1 MTQYEPVIG
10 LEIHGELLTKSKM
23 FCSCSADYGSAP
35 EPNTNICP
43 TCTGLPGAMP
53 VVNKKMTELAA
64 LVGLAL
70 NCSVNKHNTFARKN
84 YYYPDLPKGYQISQ
98 YELPICEKGWIE
110 VNAPSPLTP
119 LPKGEG
125 NSDSL
130 LPAGEGLGMRENAEA
145 RKNSNSENQLRVRVR
160 RVHIEEDTAK
170 LSHEK
175 NYALVDFNRAGVPL
189 LEIVSEPDMRSVEAA
204 LDYATK
210 VRAILRYLGV
220 NSGDMEKG
228 VLRFEA
234 NISVRPVG
242 SDEFRTRTEIKNLN
256 SFRAL
261 TRASAYEIERQIKL
275 YESGGTVVQETLGW
289 DDVRGVTVSQRGKE
303 EAHDYRYF
311 PEPDLPPLQLS
322 DAWIEGIRSGL
333 PELPEAKTARF
344 ITVFNLTPSE
354 ARFLTSERA
363 LADYFESVTAKAKS
377 PAKAVHSWIAGE
389 FMRNINDLSID
400 VANIPIAADD
410 LAQLIDMT
418 TDKLINNN
426 AGKTV
431 LAEMFKNGGKPE
443 QIVKEKNLAQ
453 VSDEGFIQ
461 ETIDKV
467 LADNPSEVEKYLA
480 GKETVFQ
487 WFVGQVAR
495 ATKGKADMNVAKELL
510 TKALEERKNSYLNSQ

>member
-1 MTQYEPVIG
+1 MKYEPVIG
-10 LEIHGELLTKSKM
+10 LEIHGELLTNSKM

-53 VVNKKMTELAA
+53 VVNKKATELAA

-70 NCSVNKHNTFARKN
+70 NCSINKHNTFARKN

-98 YELPICEKGWIE
+98 YELPICEKGWLD
-110 VNAPSPLTP
+110 VN
-119 LPKGEG
+119 
-125 NSDSL
+125 DSL
-130 LPAGEGLGMRENAEA
+130 LPAGEGLGMRENTSASEM
-145 RKNSNSENQLRVRVR
+145 SGSENQLRVRVR

-189 LEIVSEPDMRSVEAA
+189 LEIVSEPDMRTVEAA

-210 VRAILRYLGV
+210 IRAILRYLGV

-261 TRASAYEIERQIKL
+261 TRASAYEIERQIKV
-275 YESGGTVVQETLGW
+275 YESGGKVVQETLGW
-289 DDVRGVTVSQRGKE
+289 DDVRGVTTSQRSKE
-303 EAHDYRYF
+303 DAHDYRYF

-322 DAWIEGIRSGL
+322 DAWIESIRTQL

-344 ITVFNLTPSE
+344 ITYFNLTPSD
-354 ARFLTSERA
+354 ARFLTSELS
-363 LADYFESVTAKAKS
+363 LANYFESVVAKSKS
-377 PAKAVHSWIAGE
+377 PAKTVNSWIAGDL
-389 FMRNINDLSID
+389 MRNLNDLSID
-400 VANIPIAADD
+400 ITNIPVDPAD

-418 TDKLINNN
+418 TDKVINNN

-431 LAEMFKNGGKPE
+431 LAEMFKTGGKPE

-480 GKETVFQ
+480 GKDTLFQ

-510 TKALEERKNSYLNSQ
+510 VKALEKRKN

>member
-43 TCTGLPGAMP
+43 SCTGLPGAMP
-53 VVNKKMTELAA
+53 VVNKKATELAA

-98 YELPICEKGWIE
+98 YELPICEKGYLE
-110 VNAPSPLTP
+110 VNVD
-119 LPKGEG
+119 GE
-125 NSDSL
+125 
-130 LPAGEGLGMRENAEA
+130 EQF
-145 RKNSNSENQLRVRVR
+145 KVRVR

-189 LEIVSEPDMRSVEAA
+189 LEIVSEPDMRTVEAA

-210 VRAILRYLGV
+210 IRAILRYLGV

-261 TRASAYEIERQIKL
+261 TRASAYEIERQIKV

-289 DDVRGVTVSQRGKE
+289 DDVRGVTVSQRSKE

-322 DAWIEGIRSGL
+322 DAWINAIRTQL

-344 ITVFNLTPSE
+344 IADFSLTPSE
-354 ARFLTSERA
+354 ARFITSELA
-363 LADYFESVTAKAKS
+363 LANYFESVVAKAKS

-389 FMRNINDLSID
+389 FMRYLNDSGVNIED
-400 VANIPIAADD
+400 VTLAPEAF
-410 LAQLIDMT
+410 AQLIDMV
-418 TDKLINNN
+418 TDKTIGGN
-426 AGKTV
+426 AGKAV
-431 LAEMFKNGGKPE
+431 LAELIKNGGDPA
-443 QIVKEKNLAQ
+443 QIVKEKGLAQ
-453 VSDEGFIQ
+453 VSDESFIQ
-461 ETIDKV
+461 EAVMKV
-467 LADNPSEVEKYLA
+467 INDNPSEVEKYLA
-480 GKETVFQ
+480 GKETLLQ

-495 ATKGKADMNVAKELL
+495 ATKGKADPNVTKELML
-510 TKALEERKNSYLNSQ
+510 KALEERRK

>member
-1 MTQYEPVIG
+1 MKYEPVIG
-10 LEIHGELLTKSKM
+10 LEIHGELLTNSKM

-53 VVNKKMTELAA
+53 VANKKAIELAA

-70 NCSVNKHNTFARKN
+70 NCSINKHNTFARKN

-98 YELPICEKGWIE
+98 YELPIAEKGWLD
-110 VNAPSPLTP
+110 VNAD
-119 LPKGEG
+119 G
-125 NSDSL
+125 
-130 LPAGEGLGMRENAEA
+130 
-145 RKNSNSENQLRVRVR
+145 ENQLRVRVR

-189 LEIVSEPDMRSVEAA
+189 LEIVSEPDMRTVEAA

-210 VRAILRYLGV
+210 IRAILRYLGV

-261 TRASAYEIERQIKL
+261 ARASQYEIERQIKV
-275 YESGGTVVQETLGW
+275 YEEGGEVIQETLGW
-289 DDVRGVTVSQRGKE
+289 DDVRGVTISQRSKE
-303 EAHDYRYF
+303 DAHDYRYF

-322 DAWIEGIRSGL
+322 DAWIDSIKSQL

-344 ITVFNLTPSE
+344 ISDFELTPSD
-354 ARFLTSERA
+354 ARLLTSELS
-363 LADYFESVTAKAKS
+363 LANYFEEVISYAKS
-377 PAKAVHSWIAGE
+377 SPKIIHTWIAGE
-389 FMRNINDLSID
+389 FMRNLNELNVEVDS
-400 VANIPIAADD
+400 VPAKS
-410 LAQLIDMT
+410 LAQLIDMVT
-418 TDKLINNN
+418 NKTISGN

-431 LAEMFKNGGKPE
+431 LAEMFKNGGDP
-443 QIVKEKNLAQ
+443 QTIVKEKGLAQ
-453 VSDEGFIQ
+453 ISDESFIQ
-461 ETIDKV
+461 EAVTKILD
-467 LADNPSEVEKYLA
+467 DNPSEIEKYHA
-480 GKETVFQ
+480 GKDTLLQ

-495 ATKGKADMNVAKELL
+495 ATKGKADPVITKELML
-510 TKALEERKNSYLNSQ
+510 KGLEERKK

>member
-10 LEIHGELLTKSKM
+10 LEIHGELLTNSKM

-35 EPNTNICP
+35 EPNSNICP
-43 TCTGLPGAMP
+43 VCTGLPGAMP
-53 VVNKKMTELAA
+53 VVNKKATELAG

-70 NCSVNKHNTFARKN
+70 NCSINKHNTFARKN

-98 YELPICEKGWIE
+98 YELPIAEKGLLE
-110 VNAPSPLTP
+110 VND
-119 LPKGEG
+119 G
-125 NSDSL
+125 
-130 LPAGEGLGMRENAEA
+130 
-145 RKNSNSENQLRVRVR
+145 SENQLKVRVR

-170 LSHEK
+170 LAHEK

-189 LEIVSEPDMRSVEAA
+189 LEIVSEPDIRTVEAA

-261 TRASAYEIERQIKL
+261 VRASQYEIERQIKI
-275 YESGGTVVQETLGW
+275 YEEGGTVVQETLGW
-289 DDVRGVTVSQRGKE
+289 DDAREVTTSQRSKE

-322 DAWIEGIRSGL
+322 DAWIESIRSQL

-344 ITVFNLTPSE
+344 IADFGLTPSE
-354 ARFLTSERA
+354 ARFLTSERT
-363 LADYFESVTAKAKS
+363 LANYFESVVANSKS
-377 PAKAVHSWIAGE
+377 PAKTIHSWIAGE
-389 FMRNINDLSID
+389 FMRQLNDSNTDIED
-400 VANIPIAADD
+400 SPVAPETFAK
-410 LAQLIDMT
+410 LVDMVN
-418 TDKLINNN
+418 DKAISGN
-426 AGKTV
+426 AGKVV
-431 LAEMFKNGGKPE
+431 LRELFEHGGDPA
-443 QIVKEKNLAQ
+443 QIVKDKNLAQ
-453 VSDEGFIQ
+453 VSDTGFIQ
-461 ETIDKV
+461 ETVDKI
-467 LADNPSEVEKYLA
+467 LNDNPKEVEQYHA
-480 GKETVFQ
+480 GKETLFQ
-487 WFVGQVAR
+487 WFMGQVAR
-495 ATKGKADMNVAKELL
+495 STKGKADPNVAKELMA
-510 TKALEERKNSYLNSQ
+510 KGLEERKK

>member
-1 MTQYEPVIG
+1 MFGIGGLPLQQREKTMTQYEPVIG
-10 LEIHGELLTKSKM
+10 LEIHGELLTNSKM
-23 FCSCSADYGSAP
+23 FCGCSADYASAP

-53 VVNKKMTELAA
+53 VVNKKATELAA

-98 YELPICEKGWIE
+98 YELPIAEKGWMD
-110 VNAPSPLTP
+110 VLA
-119 LPKGEG
+119 
-125 NSDSL
+125 D
-130 LPAGEGLGMRENAEA
+130 
-145 RKNSNSENQLRVRVR
+145 SENQLRVRVR

-170 LSHEK
+170 LAHEK

-189 LEIVSEPDMRSVEAA
+189 LEIVSEPDMRAVEAA

-210 VRAILRYLGV
+210 IRAILRYLGV

-234 NISVRPVG
+234 NISVRPLG
-242 SDEFRTRTEIKNLN
+242 SDELRTRTEIKNLN

-261 TRASAYEIERQIKL
+261 TRASAYEIERQIKV
-275 YESGGTVVQETLGW
+275 YENGGTVVQETLGW

-322 DAWIEGIRSGL
+322 DVWIDAIRTQL

-344 ITVFNLTPSE
+344 ITDFSLTPSE
-354 ARFLTSERA
+354 ARFLTSELS
-363 LADYFESVTAKAKS
+363 LANYFESVAAKSKS

-389 FMRNINDLSID
+389 FMRYLNDLSID
-400 VANIPIAADD
+400 ITNIPVDPAD

-418 TDKLINNN
+418 TDKVINNN

-431 LAEMFKNGGKPE
+431 LAEMFKTRGKPE

-453 VSDEGFIQ
+453 VSDEGFIK
-461 ETIDKV
+461 EAIDKV
-467 LADNPSEVEKYLA
+467 LNDNPSEVEKYLA
-480 GKETVFQ
+480 GKETLLQ

-495 ATKGKADMNVAKELL
+495 ATKGKADPNVAKELL
-510 TKALEERKNSYLNSQ
+510 VKALEERRK

>member
-1 MTQYEPVIG
+1 MKYEPIIG
-10 LEIHGELLTKSKM
+10 LEIHGELLTNSKM

-53 VVNKKMTELAA
+53 VVNKKATELAA

-98 YELPICEKGWIE
+98 YELPIAEKGTLE
-110 VNAPSPLTP
+110 VND
-119 LPKGEG
+119 G
-125 NSDSL
+125 
-130 LPAGEGLGMRENAEA
+130 
-145 RKNSNSENQLRVRVR
+145 ENQLNIRVR

-170 LSHEK
+170 LAHEK

-189 LEIVSEPDMRSVEAA
+189 LEIVSEPDIRTVEAA

-261 TRASAYEIERQIKL
+261 VRASQYEIERQIQI
-275 YESGGTVVQETLGW
+275 YEEGGTVVQETLGW
-289 DDVRGVTVSQRGKE
+289 DDVRGVTTSQRSKE

-322 DAWIEGIRSGL
+322 DAWIESIRSQL

-344 ITVFNLTPSE
+344 IADFGLTPSE
-354 ARFLTSERA
+354 ARLLTSEKS
-363 LADYFESVTAKAKS
+363 LANYFEGVVANSKS
-377 PAKAVHSWIAGE
+377 PAKTIHSWIAGE
-389 FMRNINDLSID
+389 FMRYLNDSGLIID
-400 VANIPIAADD
+400 DVT
-410 LAQLIDMT
+410 LAPETLAKLIDMV
-418 TDKLINNN
+418 TDKTIGAS

-431 LAEMFKNGGKPE
+431 LTELFKNGGDPA
-443 QIVKEKNLAQ
+443 QIVKEKNLLQ
-453 VSDEGFIQ
+453 MTDVSAIQ
-461 ETIDKV
+461 EIVTKI
-467 LADNPSEVEKYLA
+467 LNDNPKEVDDYNA
-480 GKETVFQ
+480 GKETLFQ
-487 WFVGQVAR
+487 WFMGQVAR
-495 ATKGKADMNVAKELL
+495 ATKGKADPNVAKELMV
-510 TKALEERKNSYLNSQ
+510 KGLEERKK